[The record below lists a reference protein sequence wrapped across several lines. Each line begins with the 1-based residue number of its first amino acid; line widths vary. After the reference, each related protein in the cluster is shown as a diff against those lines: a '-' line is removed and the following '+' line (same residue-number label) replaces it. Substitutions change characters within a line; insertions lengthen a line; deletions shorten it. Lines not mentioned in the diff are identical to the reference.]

1 MAVEEEQK
9 TRITIDIYGQTY
21 TIIGTDSSAH
31 VRHVATLVDD
41 RMREISTRN
50 PYLDTTKVAV
60 LTAVNSVHD
69 YLKLQTEKE
78 LLEKELKKLKG

>member
-1 MAVEEEQK
+1 MEEGEK
-9 TRITIDIYGQTY
+9 TRITVDIYGQTY
-21 TIIGTDSSAH
+21 TIVGSDTAAH
-31 VRHVATLVDD
+31 VRQVASLVDD
-41 RMREISTRN
+41 RMRELRARN

-78 LLEKELKKLKG
+78 LLEQELKKLKG

>member
-1 MAVEEEQK
+1 MEEEQK
-9 TRITIDIYGQTY
+9 TRITIDIYGQPY

-31 VRHVATLVDD
+31 VRQVATIVDD
-41 RMREISTRN
+41 RMRALSVRN

-69 YLKLQTEKE
+69 YLKLQNEKT
-78 LLEKELKKLKG
+78 LLEEELKKLKG

>member
-1 MAVEEEQK
+1 MEEVEK
-9 TRITIDIYGQTY
+9 TRITVDIYGQTY
-21 TIIGTDSSAH
+21 TIVGTDSSAH
-31 VRHVATLVDD
+31 VRQVATMVDD
-41 RMREISTRN
+41 RMRELRARN

-78 LLEKELKKLKG
+78 LLEQELKKLKG

>member
-1 MAVEEEQK
+1 MEEVEK
-9 TRITIDIYGQTY
+9 TRITVDIYGQTY
-21 TIIGTDSSAH
+21 TIVGTDSSAH
-31 VRHVATLVDD
+31 VRQVATMVDN
-41 RMREISTRN
+41 RMRELRARN

-78 LLEKELKKLKG
+78 LLEQELKKLKG